1 MDRPLVPLYLNAAN
15 LHMISSDFEG
25 SPNSV
30 KECMCCNTPV
40 VSTPVG
46 NVVEMIGDIPGA
58 YVTEGF
64 TAEDLAEACDNVLRS
79 KEPFDGRDKFLAKG
93 YGMAMV
99 AEKLK
104 ALYQEINRK

>member
-1 MDRPLVPLYLNAAN
+1 
-15 LHMISSDFEG
+15 MISSDFEG

-46 NVVEMIGDIPGA
+46 NVPEMIGDIPGA
-58 YVTEGF
+58 YVTKGF
-64 TAEDLAEACDNVLRS
+64 TAEELAECCDKVLRS
-79 KEPFDGRDKFLAKG
+79 TQQFKGREEFLAKG
-93 YGMAMV
+93 YGMATV

-104 ALYQEINRK
+104 DIYMSILER